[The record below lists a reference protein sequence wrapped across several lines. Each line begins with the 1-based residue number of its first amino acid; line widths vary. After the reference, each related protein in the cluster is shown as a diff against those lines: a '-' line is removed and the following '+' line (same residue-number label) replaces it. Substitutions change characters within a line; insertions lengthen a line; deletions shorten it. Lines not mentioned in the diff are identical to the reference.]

1 MKRYRYQNPFQSGD
15 NHKTMAKGDLK
26 KIKSYS
32 QELLHKK
39 CQYLPKNFY
48 KSDPP
53 PPPNDAVVL
62 KGFDLKKKYIFKNVK
77 NPIQKN
83 YNTTIGDIIKQASS
97 DSVHC

>member
-53 PPPNDAVVL
+53 PSKWCCGSKRVRL
-62 KGFDLKKKYIFKNVK
+62 KEEIYF
-77 NPIQKN
+77 
-83 YNTTIGDIIKQASS
+83 
-97 DSVHC
+97 

>member
-1 MKRYRYQNPFQSGD
+1 
-15 NHKTMAKGDLK
+15 MAKGDLK
-26 KIKSYS
+26 KFKSYS

-39 CQYLPKNFY
+39 CQNLHKNFY

-53 PPPNDAVVL
+53 SPPIDVVVL

-77 NPIQKN
+77 NLIPKN

-97 DSVHC
+97 DSVDC